1 MKNHADGKR
10 LIVAYYTTVGLLFS
24 ELEGRSYGGGV
35 LEILP
40 SEVSKIMLPNIFDA
54 KKVTDAEIDILFNK
68 IDEFIRQNGSDNI
81 EVLINELDNKILVE
95 KIGLEINSVIELRK
109 AWKKLQN
116 RRLSRGR
123 TAQ

>member
-1 MKNHADGKR
+1 
-10 LIVAYYTTVGLLFS
+10 
-24 ELEGRSYGGGV
+24 
-35 LEILP
+35 
-40 SEVSKIMLPNIFDA
+40 MLPNIFDA

-68 IDEFIRQNGSDNI
+68 IDEFIRQNGSDTI